1 MPSEEEKLA
10 PARRTMI
17 REHLQRRGITDSR
30 ILNAF
35 RRVPRERFI
44 PPKHLR
50 DAYADHPLP
59 IGRGQTISQPYIVA
73 LMIQELDVQPTDR
86 ILDVGSGSG
95 YQTALLAML
104 GEEIFA
110 VEQFADLSERAQKT
124 LNGLGITNVH
134 FRVGDGSV
142 GLSDEAPFERIICGA
157 AAPKLPAPWIEQLA
171 DGGRIVFPVGGR
183 DSQTLLRVE
192 KHGRDIRQT
201 NICGVRFVPLL
212 GEKGW
217 AR

>member
-10 PARRTMI
+10 RARRTMI
-17 REHLQRRGITDSR
+17 RGHLQDRGITDPR
-30 ILNAF
+30 ILDAF
-35 RRVPRERFI
+35 RRVPRERFVS
-44 PPKHLR
+44 PKHLR
-50 DAYADHPLP
+50 DAYADYPLP
-59 IGRGQTISQPYIVA
+59 IGLGQTISQPYIVA
-73 LMIQELDVQPTDR
+73 LMIQELDVQPSDR
-86 ILDVGSGSG
+86 VLDVGSGSG
-95 YQTALLAML
+95 YQTALLATL
-104 GEEIFA
+104 AEKVFA

-124 LNGLGITNVH
+124 LNDLGITNVH

-142 GLSDEAPFERIICGA
+142 GLPDEAPFERIICGA
-157 AAPKLPAPWIEQLA
+157 AAPDLPAPWVEQLV
-171 DGGRIVFPVGGR
+171 DGGRIVLPVGGR

-192 KHGRDIRQT
+192 KHGPDIRQT